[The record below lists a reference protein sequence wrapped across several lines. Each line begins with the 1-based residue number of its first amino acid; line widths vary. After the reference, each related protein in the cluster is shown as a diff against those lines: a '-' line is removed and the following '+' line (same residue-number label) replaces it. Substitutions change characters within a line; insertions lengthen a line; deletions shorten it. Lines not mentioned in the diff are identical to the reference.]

1 MSDVH
6 VDRVKMDCAKDVAIS
21 LCKLVGKQAVMV
33 TAGDKAYK
41 VTVEETEAVAE
52 IPISDGDKFVMVY
65 DVMKMLD
72 SMVCAGAKHD
82 YASEQVVK
90 RASDYLRELDQKYMR
105 SYKGFEELIAEMRA
119 RLDKA
124 LAVVSI
130 QKEVLAGTEMV
141 LNVEN
146 GKLYEEVLAMIPKK

>member
-6 VDRVKMDCAKDVAIS
+6 VDRVKLDCAKDVAAS
-21 LCKLVGKQAVMV
+21 LCKLVGKQTVMV
-33 TAGDKAYK
+33 AADGKSYK
-41 VTVEETEAVAE
+41 VTVEEAEAVAE

-65 DVMKMLD
+65 GVMKMLD
-72 SMVCAGAKHD
+72 SMVCAGDKHD

-90 RASDYLRELDQKYMR
+90 RASDYLRELDQRYMQVHKYAEDTVANAR
-105 SYKGFEELIAEMRA
+105 SELA
-119 RLDKA
+119 KV
-124 LAVVSI
+124 LAVVAI

-141 LNVEN
+141 LSVEN